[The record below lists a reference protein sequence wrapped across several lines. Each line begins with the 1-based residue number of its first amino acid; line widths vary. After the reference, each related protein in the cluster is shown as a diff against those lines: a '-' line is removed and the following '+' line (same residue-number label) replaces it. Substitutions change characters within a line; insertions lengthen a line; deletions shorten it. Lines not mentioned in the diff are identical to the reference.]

1 MEKINR
7 CSKTKTLS
15 QIVTKHRYILTTMIS
30 WRAQTPK
37 RGKRILNIWD
47 HKRKQLDT
55 EWFSEEILE
64 DEFSQ
69 TLEEHDFEHWI

>member
-30 WRAQTPK
+30 CGRKHQ

-47 HKRKQLDT
+47 HKRTQLDT

-69 TLEEHDFEHWI
+69 TLEEHDFEH